1 MDDFKWAINHLANVS
16 DKVIKKGT
24 AWILCGVDE
33 TNVYDVH
40 KYLYDIGF
48 TYATNQ
54 LNNEVEVVGEAR
66 VISCIF
72 SDNIERGTITYS
84 SYPHYDSNN
93 GSVDIAKGNSGESE
107 LNIFKWYDGFCLFQE
122 KILL

>member
-1 MDDFKWAINHLANVS
+1 MDDFGWVIDHLEKVG

-24 AWILCGVDE
+24 AWILYGVDE

-48 TYATNQ
+48 TYVTNQ
-54 LNNEVEVVGEAR
+54 SNDEVEVVDEAR

-72 SDNIERGTITYS
+72 SDNIKGDTITYS
-84 SYPHYDSNN
+84 RYPYYNSD
-93 GSVDIAKGNSGESE
+93 SVDIAKRHSGKSE
-107 LNIFKWYDGFCLFQE
+107 LNVFKWDDGFCLFQE
-122 KILL
+122 TILL